1 MQSLKTPLT
10 LPCGVTLK
18 NRLAKSAMS
27 DSLADGKG
35 NPSDA
40 QVHLYHRWAKGGG
53 ALSIIGEVQGRP
65 EYLEAPGNL
74 VLNGTSQA
82 AKFQALAKAADMDG
96 HQLWLQL
103 GHAGALSHEHL
114 GKRRGP
120 SALDLPALKCDAL
133 TRDEIAQL
141 PNEMAATAQR
151 AQALGFK
158 GVEVHAGHGFLFSQ
172 FLSPLFNQR
181 TDPYGGAIENRVRV
195 IVDTISA
202 IRKAVGPS
210 FPIALKINSS
220 DQLEGGLREA
230 DSLDAITI
238 LNATSL
244 DLIDI
249 SGGTYFPGAK
259 ASSDAAGGG
268 PYFIAF
274 AERAKKRTTIPLM
287 VTGGF
292 KTLDQATSAVASN
305 AADMIGMARS
315 FVIDPDLGQ
324 HWLAGKNPTPAFPK
338 FAKTVPGGVTAWYT
352 MRITAIAEGREDD
365 FNLDLE
371 QALQVYAA
379 RDKVR
384 ETIWSRH
391 FSA

>member
-1 MQSLKTPLT
+1 
-10 LPCGVTLK
+10 
-18 NRLAKSAMS
+18 MS

-40 QVHLYHRWAKGGG
+40 QVHLYHRWARGGG

-74 VLNGTSQA
+74 VLNGTSQDE
-82 AKFQALAKAADMDG
+82 KFKALAKAADVDG

-103 GHAGALSHEHL
+103 GHAGALSHEQL

-120 SALDLPALKCDAL
+120 SALDLPALQCDAL

-151 AQALGFK
+151 AQALEFG

-181 TDPYGGAIENRVRV
+181 TDQHGGTIENRVRI
-195 IVDTISA
+195 IVDTIAA
-202 IRKAVGPS
+202 IRNVVGPS

-220 DQLEGGLREA
+220 DQLEGGLSEA
-230 DSLDAITI
+230 DSLDAISL

-292 KTLDQATSAVASN
+292 KTLEQATSAVESH
-305 AADMIGMARS
+305 AADMIGMARP

-324 HWLAGKNPTPAFPK
+324 HWLAGENAVPKFPK
-338 FAKTVPGGVTAWYT
+338 FPKTVPGGVTAWYT
-352 MRITAIAEGREDD
+352 MRITAIAEGREAD
-365 FNLDLE
+365 FNLTLE
-371 QALQVYAA
+371 EALHAYTT
-379 RDKVR
+379 RDATR
-384 ETIWSRH
+384 EAVWSRH
-391 FSA
+391 FGA

>member
-1 MQSLKTPLT
+1 MQSLINPLT
-10 LPCGVTLK
+10 LPCGVILK

-40 QVHLYHRWAKGGG
+40 QIHLYHRWAKGGG

-74 VLNGTSQA
+74 VLNGTAQK
-82 AKFQALAKAADMDG
+82 AKFQALAKAADVDG

-120 SALDLPALKCDAL
+120 SKLDLPALHCDAL
-133 TRDEIAQL
+133 SRDEIAQL

-151 AQALGFK
+151 AQALGFG
-158 GVEVHAGHGFLFSQ
+158 GVQVHAGHGFLFSQ

-181 TDPYGGAIENRVRV
+181 TDPYGGTIENRVQI
-195 IVDTISA
+195 IVDTIAA
-202 IRKAVGPS
+202 IRNAVGPS

-220 DQLEGGLREA
+220 DQLEGGLSEV
-230 DSLDAITI
+230 DSLDAIAI

-259 ASSDAAGGG
+259 ASSDATGGG
-268 PYFIAF
+268 PYFIDF
-274 AERAKKRTTIPLM
+274 AKKAKTRTTIPLM

-292 KTLDQATSAVASN
+292 KTLEQATNAVESD
-305 AADMIGMARS
+305 AADIIGMARP

-324 HWLAGKNPTPAFPK
+324 HWLAGKNPAPAFPK
-338 FAKTVPGGVTAWYT
+338 FAKIVPGGVTAWYT
-352 MRITAIAEGREDD
+352 MRITAIAEGREAD
-365 FNLDLE
+365 FNLTLE
-371 QALQVYAA
+371 DALQAYIT
-379 RDKVR
+379 RDKTR
-384 ETIWSRH
+384 ETIWSSH
-391 FSA
+391 FGA